1 MQAGWHVLLVED
13 EPRMADTMRVYLEA
27 EGYRVSVA
35 ATAAA
40 ARARLWEAQAAGTP
54 VDLMV
59 LDWMLPDES
68 GIDLLRGLR
77 PEWSLP
83 VVMVT
88 ARSDELDK
96 LLGLEMGADDYLT
109 KPFSL
114 RELVGRI
121 RAVMRRTRP
130 SLSVADEI
138 LVCGDLQVNLSQ
150 RRARLGQVELNLT
163 PREFD
168 LLATLARRPGRVFT
182 RLQLLEAAGGDAFG
196 SGERVVDTH
205 VSNLRRKLESDPT
218 SPRYLLT
225 VPGAGYKLAPPREAA
240 SENASSGRGGG

>member
-1 MQAGWHVLLVED
+1 LWGETVQAGWHVLLVED
-13 EPRMADTMRVYLEA
+13 EPRMAETMQAYLEA
-27 EGYRVSVA
+27 EGYRVTVA
-35 ATAAA
+35 GTAAE
-40 ARARLWEAQAAGTP
+40 ARSCLREAQAAGGP

-68 GIDLLRGLR
+68 GIDLLRGIR

-114 RELVGRI
+114 RELVGRV
-121 RAVMRRTRP
+121 RAVMRRARP
-130 SLSVADEI
+130 ALFVADEV
-138 LVCGDLQVNLSQ
+138 LSCGDLQVNLSQ
-150 RRARLGQVELNLT
+150 RRALLGRVELNLT

-168 LLATLARRPGRVFT
+168 LLATLARHPGRVFT

-196 SGERVVDTH
+196 SSERAVDTH
-205 VSNLRRKLESDPT
+205 VSNLRRKLEADPA

-225 VPGAGYKLAPPREAA
+225 VPGAGYKLAPGLE
-240 SENASSGRGGG
+240 ASSGRRDQ